1 MEKSN
6 DITGQIRII
15 STGQESKLEELY
27 QEGSLKVL
35 APKTYGLSKELV
47 LINTSGGVL
56 GGDKYNVAIDLKKN
70 SKLIMSSQAA
80 ERVYKSRGKISDIK
94 MRANLSGKSS
104 LIWIP
109 YETILFN
116 ESSMARSFDI
126 NISKGSS
133 AIFFD
138 HIVFGRIASG
148 EVLIS
153 SKFKD
158 NWLVKYDKKPIFL
171 DRLTWSGELPTSTP
185 LLGNSLAICSILY
198 FGDNEE
204 LYKKRAD
211 EINAKIIGNLVSE
224 TKSEIKFGSTTR
236 NNSVILR
243 IASKNATTLRKVA
256 MDAMKIFCSDELMRT
271 RYQ

>member
-35 APKTYGLSKELV
+35 APKTYGLSKELI

-80 ERVYKSRGKISDIK
+80 ERVYKSRGEISAIK
-94 MRANLSGKSS
+94 MKANLSGKSS

-133 AIFFD
+133 AIF
-138 HIVFGRIASG
+138 
-148 EVLIS
+148 LI
-153 SKFKD
+153 
-158 NWLVKYDKKPIFL
+158 I
-171 DRLTWSGELPTSTP
+171 
-185 LLGNSLAICSILY
+185 
-198 FGDNEE
+198 
-204 LYKKRAD
+204 
-211 EINAKIIGNLVSE
+211 
-224 TKSEIKFGSTTR
+224 
-236 NNSVILR
+236 
-243 IASKNATTLRKVA
+243 
-256 MDAMKIFCSDELMRT
+256 
-271 RYQ
+271 

>member
-6 DITGQIRII
+6 DITGQVKII
-15 STGQESKLEELY
+15 LTGQESKLEELY

-80 ERVYKSRGKISDIK
+80 ERVYKSRGEISAIN

-138 HIVFGRIASG
+138 HIV
-148 EVLIS
+148 
-153 SKFKD
+153 
-158 NWLVKYDKKPIFL
+158 
-171 DRLTWSGELPTSTP
+171 
-185 LLGNSLAICSILY
+185 
-198 FGDNEE
+198 
-204 LYKKRAD
+204 
-211 EINAKIIGNLVSE
+211 
-224 TKSEIKFGSTTR
+224 
-236 NNSVILR
+236 
-243 IASKNATTLRKVA
+243 
-256 MDAMKIFCSDELMRT
+256 
-271 RYQ
+271 

>member
-1 MEKSN
+1 
-6 DITGQIRII
+6 
-15 STGQESKLEELY
+15 
-27 QEGSLKVL
+27 
-35 APKTYGLSKELV
+35 
-47 LINTSGGVL
+47 
-56 GGDKYNVAIDLKKN
+56 
-70 SKLIMSSQAA
+70 
-80 ERVYKSRGKISDIK
+80 

-116 ESSMARSFDI
+116 ESSMARSFDM

-236 NNSVILR
+236 NKSVILR
-243 IASKNATTLRKVA
+243 FASKNATLLRKVA
-256 MDAMKIFCSDELMRT
+256 MDAVKIFCSDELTRT
-271 RYQ
+271 RFR